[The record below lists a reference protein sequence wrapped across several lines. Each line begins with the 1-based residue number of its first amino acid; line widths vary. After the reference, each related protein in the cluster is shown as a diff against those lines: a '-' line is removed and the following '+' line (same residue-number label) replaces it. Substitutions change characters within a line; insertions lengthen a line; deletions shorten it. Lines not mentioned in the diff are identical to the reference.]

1 VGRIAKIVI
10 ETTPRYFPTKID
22 LVEIGRLFK
31 ISYVP
36 CLYSSEKLR
45 MVIAGIKRIKIHGA
59 KSKYTCKLVY
69 PKSNTLKLGS
79 TNNNSP
85 FTSK

>member
-1 VGRIAKIVI
+1 MVI

-36 CLYSSEKLR
+36 CLYSSEKLL
-45 MVIAGIKRIKIHGA
+45 MVIAGINKIKIQGA
-59 KSKYTCKLVY
+59 KSK
-69 PKSNTLKLGS
+69 
-79 TNNNSP
+79 
-85 FTSK
+85 